1 MCLFTSKSGT
11 KPTVI
16 NDSCLVC
23 MSLKDNINS
32 VKTKAKIR
40 RIKTDIVKLV
50 IAAHDRIKLVL
61 NCVPTESLLKS
72 HLAG

>member
-1 MCLFTSKSGT
+1 MVT
-11 KPTVI
+11 

-23 MSLKDNINS
+23 MSLKDNRNT
-32 VKTKAKIR
+32 VKTKTKIS

-61 NCVPTESLLKS
+61 NCISTESLLKS